1 MNFDELLRQ
10 LQAEYLA
17 SIPEKV
23 TEIQLLIANGDTT
36 KLREAFHKLKGTGKT
51 YGMPEVSELCAV
63 IEMICIKMPH
73 AALQA
78 SETGAEMLQEI
89 HQARSQKNNFALHED
104 ARLHAL
110 RKLLPAST

>member
-23 TEIQLLIANGDTT
+23 AQIKQLISQGDAGN
-36 KLREAFHKLKGTGKT
+36 LREAFHKLKGTGKT

-63 IEMICIKMPH
+63 VEMICIKTPQH
-73 AALQA
+73 AIQA
-78 SETGAEMLQEI
+78 SQTGVEMLHEI
-89 HQARSQKNNFALHED
+89 HLARTQKNTFALSED

-110 RKLLPAST
+110 RKLLPASA